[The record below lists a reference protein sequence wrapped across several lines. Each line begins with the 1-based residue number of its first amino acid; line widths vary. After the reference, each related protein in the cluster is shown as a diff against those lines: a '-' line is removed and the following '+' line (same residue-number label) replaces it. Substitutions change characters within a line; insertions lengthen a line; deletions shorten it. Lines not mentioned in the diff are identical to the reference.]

1 MGFHGAKMDLDLLIS
16 TALPVVALG
25 VTGLIAIVKVK
36 GRSDQT
42 YQDMVGARKDL
53 DRLEK
58 EAAGWSR
65 TTVKLVAQ
73 LDQAEKNITKL
84 WEANESLLS
93 KHDTARD
100 RLDERFIA
108 LRDRLNGHTKK

>member
-1 MGFHGAKMDLDLLIS
+1 MDIGALKTFLPIAIL
-16 TALPVVALG
+16 AL
-25 VTGLIAIVKVK
+25 TGLIALVKVK
-36 GRSDQT
+36 ARADQT

-58 EAAGWSR
+58 EAADWSR

-84 WEANESLLS
+84 WSANEAVLARED
-93 KHDTARD
+93 KARD
-100 RLDERFIA
+100 RLDDRFTS
-108 LRDRLNGHTKK
+108 LRDRFGNGDTK